1 MAVQWLYSVLG
12 GKVGPS
18 VIMSQ
23 HTPGAPLG
31 HVGNVA
37 DCRLF
42 NDKDMDLILLI
53 VVPDTG
59 HNRLAETEM
68 HLKCNVFNGK

>member
-1 MAVQWLYSVLG
+1 MAVQWLYSVQG

-23 HTPGAPLG
+23 HTTGAPLG

-37 DCRLF
+37 DCL
-42 NDKDMDLILLI
+42 MTSMWYVDLILLI

-59 HNRLAETEM
+59 PNRLADTEM
-68 HLKCNVFNGK
+68 HVKCNVFN